1 MDISILDIKA
11 SNALML
17 FWLGGT
23 LAILLIALIDISVRS
38 IHATL
43 KAAKKAAKKAT
54 RNRDWSVKR
63 WLGLNR
69 GSFSRYS
76 YKDEKGV
83 YAEEDCDAGI
93 LIGAMKEKE
102 IEFTFK
108 EVYQNQDHW
117 IRNLAGC

>member
-43 KAAKKAAKKAT
+43 KAAKKAAKKAI

-63 WLGLNR
+63 
-69 GSFSRYS
+69 
-76 YKDEKGV
+76 
-83 YAEEDCDAGI
+83 
-93 LIGAMKEKE
+93 
-102 IEFTFK
+102 
-108 EVYQNQDHW
+108 
-117 IRNLAGC
+117 

>member
-1 MDISILDIKA
+1 
-11 SNALML
+11 ML

-63 WLGLNR
+63 
-69 GSFSRYS
+69 
-76 YKDEKGV
+76 
-83 YAEEDCDAGI
+83 
-93 LIGAMKEKE
+93 
-102 IEFTFK
+102 
-108 EVYQNQDHW
+108 
-117 IRNLAGC
+117 